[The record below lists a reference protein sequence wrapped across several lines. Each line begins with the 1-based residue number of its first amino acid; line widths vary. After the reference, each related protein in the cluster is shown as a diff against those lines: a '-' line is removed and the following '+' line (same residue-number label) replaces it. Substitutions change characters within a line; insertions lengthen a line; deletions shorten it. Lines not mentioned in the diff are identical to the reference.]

1 MKLVN
6 IADEGAKY
14 KWQLY
19 DLYDKAFPEQE
30 KKPLQVMENLVADGK
45 MEMLAMV
52 DEDEFVGLAINLIDA
67 EQDRALLDYYAIAPE
82 KRNYGYGSKGLEAL
96 LKKFKN
102 HKYIFEIETQDEKA
116 ENAEERKKRK
126 AFFTGMILGGIL
138 IFFLTGR
145 IWNIHIEGNVRNST
159 GEILDFLDKQDINHG
174 MSKKK
179 INCSEVAAAVRKN
192 FPEIT
197 WVSARIEGTR
207 LILNIQE
214 GIIPQKTNS
223 NTSPCNLLADKDG
236 VITDM
241 IVRRG
246 IPVKKPGDSCKKG
259 ELLVSGELHIMNDSQ
274 EVLRKEYVHADADIF
289 ISRQIS
295 YYQEFPLKY
304 RTEIPAGKKKKE
316 MYFRFGHWYL
326 GLYPALH
333 TGQKRITEEIPLR
346 ITENFILPVWI
357 GWTETTDY
365 TVKEETYTRKEAEKE
380 AVRRFHQYEKK
391 LLQNGIKISENH
403 ITTRL
408 TESLCITG
416 GTLLIIEQTGEKS
429 RIT

>member
-1 MKLVN
+1 MRMEKILKL
-6 IADEGAKY
+6 I
-14 KWQLY
+14 
-19 DLYDKAFPEQE
+19 
-30 KKPLQVMENLVADGK
+30 
-45 MEMLAMV
+45 
-52 DEDEFVGLAINLIDA
+52 
-67 EQDRALLDYYAIAPE
+67 
-82 KRNYGYGSKGLEAL
+82 YGYVVMMVGGEQLERFLNLCRNRNIYMEKIHYLDTDRFTAQIQAKDFLRLRPVRSKTGVHIQIMQKRGLP
-96 LKKFKN
+96 FFFFRN
-102 HKYIFEIETQDEKA
+102 
-116 ENAEERKKRK
+116 KKRK
-126 AFFTGMILGGIL
+126 AFFAGMLLGCVL
-138 IFFLTGR
+138 IFFMTGR

-159 GEILDFLDKQDINHG
+159 GEILDFLEEQGVVHG
-174 MSKKK
+174 MAKKK
-179 INCSEVAAAVRKN
+179 VNCSEIAASVRRKYN
-192 FPEIT
+192 EIT

-207 LILNIQE
+207 LLLEIQE
-214 GIIPQKTNS
+214 GISQKETVS
-223 NTSPCNLLADKDG
+223 ETTPCDLTADKDG
-236 VITDM
+236 VITEM
-241 IVRRG
+241 IVRAG
-246 IPVKKPGDSCKKG
+246 IPVKKIGDICKKG
-259 ELLVSGELHIMNDSQ
+259 EILVSGELHIMNDSQ
-274 EVLRKEYVHADADIF
+274 EIVRNEYVHADADIF

-365 TVKEETYTRKEAEKE
+365 TVKGETYTRKEAEKE
-380 AVRRFHQYEKK
+380 AVRRFQQYEKK

>member
-1 MKLVN
+1 MNRIL
-6 IADEGAKY
+6 
-14 KWQLY
+14 
-19 DLYDKAFPEQE
+19 DL
-30 KKPLQVMENLVADGK
+30 
-45 MEMLAMV
+45 
-52 DEDEFVGLAINLIDA
+52 I
-67 EQDRALLDYYAIAPE
+67 
-82 KRNYGYGSKGLEAL
+82 YGYVEILVQGENPERFLNL
-96 LKKFKN
+96 CKN
-102 HKYIFEIETQDEKA
+102 RKIYMEKIRYTDDDRLTAQIRATDFRRLGPIRRKTGVYIRIIQKQGMPFFFFR
-116 ENAEERKKRK
+116 NRKRK
-126 AFFTGMILGGIL
+126 AFFAGLLLAGVL
-138 IFFLTGR
+138 IFVMTGR

-159 GEILDFLDKQDINHG
+159 ETILDFLKEQGVSHG

-179 INCSEVAAAVRKN
+179 VDCSEIAASVRRK
-192 FPEIT
+192 FSQVT

-246 IPVKKPGDSCKKG
+246 IPLKKPGDSCKKG

-326 GLYPALH
+326 GLYPTLH

-365 TVKEETYTRKEAEKE
+365 TIKEETYTRKEAEKE

>member
-1 MKLVN
+1 M
-6 IADEGAKY
+6 
-14 KWQLY
+14 
-19 DLYDKAFPEQE
+19 
-30 KKPLQVMENLVADGK
+30 
-45 MEMLAMV
+45 
-52 DEDEFVGLAINLIDA
+52 
-67 EQDRALLDYYAIAPE
+67 
-82 KRNYGYGSKGLEAL
+82 
-96 LKKFKN
+96 
-102 HKYIFEIETQDEKA
+102 
-116 ENAEERKKRK
+116 
-126 AFFTGMILGGIL
+126 
-138 IFFLTGR
+138 TGR

-304 RTEIPAGKKKKE
+304 RTEIPAGK
-316 MYFRFGHWYL
+316 R
-326 GLYPALH
+326 
-333 TGQKRITEEIPLR
+333 KR
-346 ITENFILPVWI
+346 NVLPVWALVSGI
-357 GWTETTDY
+357 VSDITY
-365 TVKEETYTRKEAEKE
+365 RSETYHRGNSSAYHRKFYTSCMD
-380 AVRRFHQYEKK
+380 RMDRNY
-391 LLQNGIKISENH
+391 
-403 ITTRL
+403 
-408 TESLCITG
+408 
-416 GTLLIIEQTGEKS
+416 
-429 RIT
+429 